1 MKLPPG
7 RGRAA
12 ASQVPSASP
21 SRSKHTPKALHQ
33 VVPARP
39 QPLRVHARRM
49 TIDQMHDVVYAS
61 ATELAALALEVGGGL
76 PDANGQSRPTRIV
89 GKYRSKQV

>member
-1 MKLPPG
+1 
-7 RGRAA
+7 
-12 ASQVPSASP
+12 
-21 SRSKHTPKALHQ
+21 
-33 VVPARP
+33 
-39 QPLRVHARRM
+39 M